1 MTLLDMKALVVN
13 DRDLYVFNCS
23 KHHSDKVD
31 YREVFSMDLLQ
42 LNMWKKV
49 KIRSDMRPD
58 EFVNFGLVPHKRH
71 GESRWNV
78 LMLGGPVNTVRLTY
92 LLDDK

>member
-1 MTLLDMKALVVN
+1 
-13 DRDLYVFNCS
+13 
-23 KHHSDKVD
+23 
-31 YREVFSMDLLQ
+31 
-42 LNMWKKV
+42 MWKKV